1 MFGNIKIKTLI
12 TLALGFLI
20 GLLLFT
26 GSLGIYSVK
35 DTAGQLQDISLK
47 DIKAQAIVEKIRFKM
62 EINRSQILQTLQH
75 NPTMDWSKL
84 HDHETAIHF
93 KIINETTDDIQRLW
107 TDYINGVASEK
118 ERQLADAWY
127 SESGRLGTD
136 SINVAMAA
144 IKAEKWDDGETV
156 LIRSINPTYRKS
168 DATLQELTGFLA
180 KRAETD
186 NNAVNT
192 SITNTGYVMTAVL
205 LVGTLLSVMAGI
217 LLIRGITL
225 PLNAA
230 INVARRV
237 AKGDLS
243 GHIEVRS
250 TNEIGQLLQA
260 LKDMNASLAEIVQ
273 NVRSS
278 TDTIGAASSQI
289 AMGNLDLSS
298 RTEQQASSLEETASS
313 MEELTGTVKQN
324 GDNARQANQLALSA
338 SEVATKGGDVVSEVV
353 KTMGSINDSAKKI
366 ADIIGVIDGIAFQT
380 NILALN
386 AAVEAA
392 RAGEQGRG
400 FAVVASE
407 VRNLAQRSAGAAKEI
422 KSLIVDSVEKV
433 DAGAKLVDQAGS
445 TMDEIV
451 ASIKRVTDIMG
462 EIASASHEQS
472 VGIEQVNQA
481 VNQMD
486 QMTQQ
491 NASLVEEA
499 AAAAGAL
506 EDQAKNLVKLV
517 SVFNL
522 GTAGAPALAP
532 VIQLIDQPR
541 KQLART
547 SSDDFSTQMIEGES
561 PVRRRVG

>member
-1 MFGNIKIKTLI
+1 MLSNIKIKTLI
-12 TLALGFLI
+12 ILALGFLI

-26 GSLGIYSVK
+26 GGLGIYSIK

-47 DIKAQAIVEKIRFKM
+47 DVKAQAIVEKMRFKM

-84 HDHETAIHF
+84 HDHQTAIHF
-93 KIINETTDDIQRLW
+93 KIIDETTNDIQRLW
-107 TDYINGVASEK
+107 TDYINGVASQK

-127 SESGRLGTD
+127 SESGRLGLD
-136 SINVAMAA
+136 GINAAVAA
-144 IKAEKWDDGETV
+144 IKAEKWDESETI
-156 LIRSINPTYRKS
+156 LIRSVNPTYRKS
-168 DATLQELTGFLA
+168 DVALQALTGFLA
-180 KRAETD
+180 QRAELD
-186 NNAVNT
+186 NKAVNAG
-192 SITNTGYVMTAVL
+192 ITNTSYFMMSAL
-205 LVGTLLSVMAGI
+205 LAGALLSVAAGF
-217 LLIRGITL
+217 LLVRGITL

-230 INVARRV
+230 IDVARRV

-243 GHIEVRS
+243 GRIEVRS

-260 LKDMNASLAEIVQ
+260 LKDMNASLAEIVH

-289 AMGNLDLSS
+289 ATGNLDLSS
-298 RTEQQASSLEETASS
+298 RTEQQAASLEETASS
-313 MEELTGTVKQN
+313 MEELTGTVRQN

-338 SEVATKGGDVVSEVV
+338 SEVATKGGAVVSEVV

-407 VRNLAQRSAGAAKEI
+407 VRNLAQRSAAAAKEI
-422 KSLIVDSVEKV
+422 KSLIVDSVERV
-433 DAGAKLVDQAGS
+433 DAGAKLVDRAGH

-462 EIASASHEQS
+462 EISSASHEQS

-481 VNQMD
+481 VSQMD
-486 QMTQQ
+486 EMTQQ

-499 AAAAGAL
+499 AAAARSL

-522 GTAGAPALAP
+522 GTTAAQHSAS
-532 VIQLIDQPR
+532 VVQLIERPR
-541 KQLART
+541 KQLPRM
-547 SSDDFSTQMIEGES
+547 DDDDWVEQSVVDE
-561 PVRRRVG
+561 PVVRRRAR